1 MSIQLKGNLKLGPTP
16 GTAVEFGA
24 AITAFVVKT
33 ERESVTLPATLATG
47 RASEAAGAMKQMVQ
61 IDFFSTT
68 AATSVWA
75 ELYDAIITDS
85 AELYFEG
92 TLNPGAVSADNPR
105 WSGYITVMTLDTG
118 ATVGALRSQSQTYP
132 VTQAGVTRAI
142 V

>member
-1 MSIQLKGNLKLGPTP
+1 MSIQLRGNLRLGPTA
-16 GTAVEFGA
+16 GTAVEFGN
-24 AITAFVVKT
+24 AITAFIVKT

-47 RASEAAGAMKQMVQ
+47 RASSAAGAIMQSVQ
-61 IDFFSTT
+61 IDFFSST
-68 AATSVWA
+68 AASSVWA

-92 TLNPGAVSADNPR
+92 TLNPGPVNADNPR
-105 WSGYITVMTLDTG
+105 WSGIFTVMTLDTG
-118 ATVGALRSQSQTYP
+118 IAVGALRAQSQTYP